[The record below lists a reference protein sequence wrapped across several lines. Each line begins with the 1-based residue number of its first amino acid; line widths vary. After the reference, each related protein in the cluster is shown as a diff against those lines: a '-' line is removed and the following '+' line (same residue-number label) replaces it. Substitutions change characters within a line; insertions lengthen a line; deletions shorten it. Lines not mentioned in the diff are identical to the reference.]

1 MNNELLLKNIKELC
15 KKENISISQL
25 EKELEFSPSLISRWK
40 DKNPNIDRI
49 IDIAN
54 RFNISIDDLVGRKP
68 QWQKSDKYFL
78 SILEDITDNK
88 KIVWNIIDN
97 NTDTKVGRPRKN
109 PIIDPYNEDSY
120 NEVCY
125 FAEYNT
131 GFIIIYCFYGYGK
144 LLNPYELKL
153 YVQPPNQTKY
163 ALQEYLMDE
172 LKPLWIKILSN
183 LKEVPIEIKSEEF
196 KNSLIKEF
204 ISKDSEIAV
213 ETIHIDNK

>member
-68 QWQKSDKYFL
+68 QWQKSDKCFL

-88 KIVWNIIDN
+88 KIFWNIIDD
-97 NTDTKVGRPRKN
+97 NTDAKVGRPRKN
-109 PIIDPYNEDSY
+109 PIIDPYNEDNY

-131 GFIIIYCFYGYGK
+131 GFIIIYCFYRNSK

-153 YVQPPNQTKY
+153 YVQPPNQTNY
-163 ALQEYLMDE
+163 TLQEYLIDE

-183 LKEVPIEIKSEEF
+183 LEEVPIEIKAEEF
-196 KNSLIKEF
+196 KNNFINEF
-204 ISKDSEIAV
+204 KRAGE
-213 ETIHIDNK
+213 